1 MNTVQNY
8 KNIQKSDYMDGF
20 ILNITLLKTL
30 IPIRA
35 SFPTHQF
42 STFLYTMLPV
52 PGLTIEIYIR
62 ASRLILD
69 VYN

>member
-20 ILNITLLKTL
+20 ILNKTLLKTL

-42 STFLYTMLPV
+42 STF
-52 PGLTIEIYIR
+52 R
-62 ASRLILD
+62 AGKLGAKPQLGSIFID
-69 VYN
+69 E